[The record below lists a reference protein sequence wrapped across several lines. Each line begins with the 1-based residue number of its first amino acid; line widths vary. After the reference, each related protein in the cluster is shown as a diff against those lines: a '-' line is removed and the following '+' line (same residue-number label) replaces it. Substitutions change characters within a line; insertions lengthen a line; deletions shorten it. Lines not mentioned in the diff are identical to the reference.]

1 MSIET
6 SLYPKDAYDGYF
18 EVVQDGDRWAA
29 RVYSRV
35 TGLVAEGSG
44 TGSPDAWV
52 KTEMAKLKRSPEGR
66 RKI

>member
-18 EVVQDGDRWAA
+18 EVFQVGEQWTA

-44 TGSPDAWV
+44 TGSPDDWIKA
-52 KTEMAKLKRSPEGR
+52 EMDK